1 MTACAPR
8 PSSRTA
14 TDQKR
19 PRPEVGAF
27 ILLRFETTS
36 THISDI
42 ASQNDDITVRVAY
55 PAFPVVRS
63 RVYIGSFNDCRAKR
77 ARLLY
82 RSIKRAQL
90 EPEQHTKTVGRRGRL
105 AKVRMAMNVPG
116 MKLED
121 YFAILHN
128 LFVFVAAM
136 TALATKQLLVPAAA
150 ALHVAHGD
158 QRLSFHII
166 GLV

>member
-1 MTACAPR
+1 MTAYAAR
-8 PSSRTA
+8 PSSRIA

-27 ILLRFETTS
+27 ILLRFETAS
-36 THISDI
+36 TDISDI
-42 ASQNDDITVRVAY
+42 AGQNDDIAVRVSY
-55 PAFPVVRS
+55 PALPMVRS
-63 RVYIGSFNDCRAKR
+63 RVYIGSFDDVRAKR

-82 RSIKRAQL
+82 RNIKRAQL
-90 EPEQHTKTVGRRGRL
+90 EPEQHTKTVGRRGWL

-121 YFAILHN
+121 HFAILHN

-136 TALATKQLLVPAAA
+136 TALAPKQLLVPAAA
-150 ALHVAHGD
+150 ALYIAHGD